1 MGFLEEQ
8 IVHRTIIHKDFPL
21 NPPPKN
27 LPTLFLLSPSSY
39 LRPPFTYI
47 LALIRQNE

>member
-1 MGFLEEQ
+1 MVLLEKR
-8 IVHRTIIHKDFPL
+8 IVHKTFIHKDFPL